1 MVRPDGVLGPLV
13 LQGRGRDLRTGPDGR
28 AEVLAEAATRLD
40 VAFLDG
46 RKVTGVASDPQL
58 PALQELIG
66 VPAAGGF
73 RARLGEVA
81 AQERDA
87 RSLLHLLLDDVPGA
101 ALVSGYSVGSA
112 TEHQNIDVSTRS
124 SYRPKPDQCSGFRS
138 GGTIMI
144 EIGRKGRAPVV
155 TGPSAPSL
163 DDPADP
169 WAWHALEPLPPH
181 GMRRVRRLDVIPE
194 KGVVRVD
201 SHFRDSHL
209 GEDGRETVI
218 HEYEVRAVVEPETW
232 RVLEASATPRV
243 LPWQECPAAA
253 GSAGRLEGRSL
264 LDIRQEVRTDFRG
277 ISTCTHLNDQLRS
290 LADVVTLAGAAR

>member
-1 MVRPDGVLGPLV
+1 MLRPDGVLGPLV
-13 LQGRGRDLRTGPDGR
+13 LYGLGRDLRTGPDGG
-28 AEVLAEAATRLD
+28 AEVLAEATTRLD

-46 RKVTGVASDPQL
+46 RKVTGVTSDPQL

-81 AQERDA
+81 ARERDA

-112 TEHQNIDVSTRS
+112 TEHQNIDVSARS
-124 SYRPKPDQCSGFRS
+124 SYRPRPDQCSGFRS

-144 EIGRKGRAPVV
+144 EIGRRGRAPVV
-155 TGPSAPSL
+155 TGPPAPSL
-163 DDPADP
+163 DNPADP
-169 WAWHALEPLPPH
+169 HAWHTLEPLPRH

-194 KGVVRVD
+194 KAVVTVE
-201 SHFRDSHL
+201 SYFRDSHV
-209 GEDGRETVI
+209 GEDGRESVI
-218 HEYEVRAVVEPETW
+218 HEYEVRAVVEPDSW
-232 RVLEASATPRV
+232 RVLKASATPRV
-243 LPWQECPAAA
+243 LPWRECPSAAD
-253 GSAGRLEGRSL
+253 SAGRLVGRSL

-290 LADVVTLAGAAR
+290 LADVVVLAGAAH